1 MKHKYIVLKSVSP
14 IKYDRAYYAANAAAH
29 AYYAANAAAHAAHAT
44 HLAIIGS
51 ATVYAAYEPLKKSI
65 AKTGFSS
72 VFKTLLLSLTSLE

>member
-14 IKYDRAYYAANAAAH
+14 IKYDR